1 MGKWKPES
9 LSRMHKNPLEREP
22 YHNRWEIT
30 IHYSAITLK
39 PHAEWSDFI
48 LSPANQKQRL
58 DWLTPTYEITQGELK
73 SLKESW
79 NLCSAGTTLN
89 AVRVFPDSVILKCCA
104 LFHYAPVTLMSF
116 HWNWA
121 EYIGQIFS
129 SDNLFLSC
137 LITGSVDMLW
147 HSSEHWST
155 VIDSLML
162 NCPRCCGRIH
172 ERVRQFLPQV
182 V

>member
-30 IHYSAITLK
+30 IHYSALTLK

-58 DWLTPTYEITQGELK
+58 DWLTPTYEITQGKLN
-73 SLKESW
+73 SLFIWDYIKYCQSFPWFSHFEM
-79 NLCSAGTTLN
+79 LCSISLCSNHFDELG
-89 AVRVFPDSVILKCCA
+89 R
-104 LFHYAPVTLMSF
+104 M
-116 HWNWA
+116 NWV

-129 SDNLFLSC
+129 SVNLFLSC
-137 LITGSVDMLW
+137 FITGSVDMLW

-155 VIDSLML
+155 VIHSVML
-162 NCPRCCGRIH
+162 NCPRCYGRLH
-172 ERVRQFLPQV
+172 EWVRQFLPQV